1 MTVPGPV
8 VGEFPLVGRG
18 RELDRIVRAI
28 TSDTTTSPRAFVLA
42 GPAGVGKSRLAAEAA
57 RAASRLGHATAHVI
71 ATRSA
76 ASIPFGPFA
85 AFLPAG
91 GDVHPERLG
100 LLRQA
105 SAAIAD
111 RAGQGGRLVLVVD
124 DAHLLDDGS
133 AALVQ
138 QIVHEGSCSV
148 LASVRTPGTMP
159 DPVTAL
165 WKEGLAERIDLGV
178 LSEDEVHDLAAAV
191 LGAPATGA
199 SVRRLWQV
207 SGGNALYVRELLIGA
222 VGSGALAEDRGLWT
236 LRLPLTA
243 PDRLIE
249 LVTARLEGLASSTL
263 AVLELLAAG
272 EPLGLELL
280 ESMTV
285 PEALEDAE
293 RHGFIEVVQD
303 GARTQARLAHPVY
316 GEVLRQRTPRSRS
329 RRMWASLADVL
340 EGTGMCRR
348 EDLLRVGRWR
358 LDCGA
363 GGDPA
368 MLTTAARLARQM
380 FDMDLSQRLARAAFD
395 SGGGVQAG
403 VALAEVDMF
412 SGRSQ
417 EAEAVLEALIPLC
430 VSDAELASVANARSY
445 NFGNVMGDPAAA
457 AKVLDEALA
466 EISDPAARMR
476 LSGRAAVN
484 RLFAGEPEAA
494 LVAAAATLDS
504 DDLEIACR
512 SSYVS
517 SIALGFMGR
526 SQEAVSV
533 AMRGFEMHQR
543 LWRSSKGSSQLP
555 ECQLIGAFLGYAGGG
570 NLSEAEALAARC
582 YQVSIEAGEKEAQAS
597 YRVLQGLAWVGQ
609 GRLVTASG
617 AFREG
622 ASINRGLHDIMALRW
637 CLGGVALAE
646 GMMGHGDAAMAAIA
660 ELDEL
665 PPAAMTVFD
674 ADLPDRGRA
683 WACVAAGEVSRA
695 RTLLTEA
702 AGRAASGHLRVA
714 EAQLLHDS
722 VRLGAQGPA
731 QIRLAELAATTGGK
745 LISALAAHAAAMVRR
760 SAQELESA
768 ADNLEA
774 LGAWLL
780 AAEASTAAAASY
792 REAGLTRRA
801 SASARRTEDLT
812 ALCGEVR
819 TPGLSGGTEAD
830 RLTRREREIAGLA
843 ASGISSKEIAAR
855 LYLSARTVE
864 NHLQSAYAKLGV
876 TSRDELGG
884 ALAAGQRE

>member
-1 MTVPGPV
+1 
-8 VGEFPLVGRG
+8 
-18 RELDRIVRAI
+18 
-28 TSDTTTSPRAFVLA
+28 
-42 GPAGVGKSRLAAEAA
+42 
-57 RAASRLGHATAHVI
+57 
-71 ATRSA
+71 
-76 ASIPFGPFA
+76 
-85 AFLPAG
+85 
-91 GDVHPERLG
+91 
-100 LLRQA
+100 
-105 SAAIAD
+105 
-111 RAGQGGRLVLVVD
+111 
-124 DAHLLDDGS
+124 
-133 AALVQ
+133 
-138 QIVHEGSCSV
+138 
-148 LASVRTPGTMP
+148 
-159 DPVTAL
+159 
-165 WKEGLAERIDLGV
+165 
-178 LSEDEVHDLAAAV
+178 
-191 LGAPATGA
+191 
-199 SVRRLWQV
+199 
-207 SGGNALYVRELLIGA
+207 
-222 VGSGALAEDRGLWT
+222 
-236 LRLPLTA
+236 
-243 PDRLIE
+243 
-249 LVTARLEGLASSTL
+249 
-263 AVLELLAAG
+263 
-272 EPLGLELL
+272 
-280 ESMTV
+280 
-285 PEALEDAE
+285 
-293 RHGFIEVVQD
+293 
-303 GARTQARLAHPVY
+303 
-316 GEVLRQRTPRSRS
+316 
-329 RRMWASLADVL
+329 
-340 EGTGMCRR
+340 
-348 EDLLRVGRWR
+348 
-358 LDCGA
+358 
-363 GGDPA
+363 
-368 MLTTAARLARQM
+368 
-380 FDMDLSQRLARAAFD
+380 
-395 SGGGVQAG
+395 
-403 VALAEVDMF
+403 
-412 SGRSQ
+412 
-417 EAEAVLEALIPLC
+417 
-430 VSDAELASVANARSY
+430 
-445 NFGNVMGDPAAA
+445 
-457 AKVLDEALA
+457 
-466 EISDPAARMR
+466 
-476 LSGRAAVN
+476 
-484 RLFAGEPEAA
+484 
-494 LVAAAATLDS
+494 
-504 DDLEIACR
+504 
-512 SSYVS
+512 
-517 SIALGFMGR
+517 
-526 SQEAVSV
+526 
-533 AMRGFEMHQR
+533 MRGFEMHQR